1 MVKCYCIKGCGNK
14 KRKDKMFRVG
24 TASSVSLHFL
34 NSLSKTFPSDPTLY
48 CVKRHASRGSRMVW
62 ARASKFMVFYLNC
75 V

>member
-34 NSLSKTFPSDPTLY
+34 NSLTKTFPSDPTLY
-48 CVKRHASRGSRMVW
+48 SPLMKNSSVKCR
-62 ARASKFMVFYLNC
+62 
-75 V
+75 